1 MLLLRHTLYRFII
14 TFIKQQKT
22 HSILTQKFVLNN
34 SEILSYSNVSY
45 ILPPLWQVNL
55 EKVLNCFQK
64 LFQSCCI
71 RRSSPYNCQKLY
83 SPFDHPLPTPTLT
96 SPPPFSHPHP
106 HSHIRRVFTQN
117 LYPSPNLVHPRQN
130 MTLFISLCLLPL
142 LTGGIRY
149 TEQLYLYGQSI

>member
-1 MLLLRHTLYRFII
+1 MLLLRYTLYCFII

-22 HSILTQKFVLNN
+22 HSILTQRTLFVLNN

-71 RRSSPYNCQKLY
+71 RRSSPSNCQKLY
-83 SPFDHPLPTPTLT
+83 QPFDHTLPTPTLT
-96 SPPPFSHPHP
+96 YEEYLLKIFILPPIWSNPVKTRHYLSACAFC
-106 HSHIRRVFTQN
+106 HSLPVGLDILSSYIYMDN
-117 LYPSPNLVHPRQN
+117 LYEETS
-130 MTLFISLCLLPL
+130 
-142 LTGGIRY
+142 
-149 TEQLYLYGQSI
+149 